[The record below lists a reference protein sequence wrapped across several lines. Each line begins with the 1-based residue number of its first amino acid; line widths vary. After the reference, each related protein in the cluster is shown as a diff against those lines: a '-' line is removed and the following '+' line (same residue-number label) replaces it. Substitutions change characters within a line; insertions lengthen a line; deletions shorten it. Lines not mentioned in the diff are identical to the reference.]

1 VKTTSEKLTVPPCG
15 TDKVFAGLACGKDFT
30 LKMEGGEIQLA
41 FSKQHKGEML
51 TQYGDWLKRSQA
63 VFLMEYKGMTMKDIE
78 ALRRKARES
87 GGEMHIVKNT
97 LFELALADNGVK
109 DIGKLSEGSTIAGF
123 AFSDPPALAK
133 IISDATKNSEIFKVK
148 GGFLGKDLISQREV
162 KALAD
167 LPPLPVMRATLLGV
181 LLAPAS
187 KLVRTLA
194 EPGRSVAA
202 VVKAY
207 SEQQPAPAA

>member
-1 VKTTSEKLTVPPCG
+1 
-15 TDKVFAGLACGKDFT
+15 
-30 LKMEGGEIQLA
+30 LA

-51 TQYGDWLKRSQA
+51 AQYSEWLKRSQA
-63 VFLMEYKGMTMKDIE
+63 IFLLEYKGMTMKDIE
-78 ALRRKARES
+78 ALRRKAREG

-97 LFELALADNGVK
+97 LFYLALADNGISGP
-109 DIGKLSEGSTIAGF
+109 DKLSEGSTVAGF
-123 AFSDPPALAK
+123 AFSDPPAMAK
-133 IISDATKNSEIFKVK
+133 IIADATKNSEIFKVK
-148 GGFLGKDLISQREV
+148 GGYLGKDAITQTEV

-187 KLVRTLA
+187 RLVRTLA
-194 EPGRSVAA
+194 EPGRSIAA

-207 SEQQPAPAA
+207 SETQPAAAA

>member
-1 VKTTSEKLTVPPCG
+1 
-15 TDKVFAGLACGKDFT
+15 
-30 LKMEGGEIQLA
+30 LA

-51 TQYGDWLKRSQA
+51 AQYSDWLKESQA

-97 LFELALADNGVK
+97 LFHLALADNGITE
-109 DIGKLSEGSTIAGF
+109 IGTLTEGSTIAGF

-133 IISDATKNSEIFKVK
+133 IVSDATKNSEMFKVK
-148 GGFLGKDLISQREV
+148 GGFLGKDAINKGQV

-167 LPPLPVMRATLLGV
+167 LPPLPVLRATLLGV
-181 LLAPAS
+181 LMAPAS

-194 EPGRSVAA
+194 EPGRSIAA
-202 VVKAY
+202 VIKAH
-207 SEQQPAPAA
+207 SEQEPAAAA